1 MTKKI
6 LVKPPVKEVYLNN
19 KEHERASYI
28 ELPEEYSEYS
38 LEADVRHGGIQYKS
52 LLQLTEKKNISRIV
66 SLSADSVELG
76 LMAVSY
82 LAMNLAKR
90 RGGYEEELPFA
101 IEPGSIWT
109 ESDRKLPVITMD
121 QLMVYMRHDAL
132 PFEEHGFLVAEA
144 HPRARYKPYWCS
156 CRNNAVCIVA
166 ERVSVDSTCLSYINM
181 FSGNKNVYVIFVDKK
196 PCEAEFNDEPPFGCM
211 DSAHFL
217 ALRNN
222 FILANA
228 SDAVDISFG
237 NNDNQEYYKNIFRQN
252 LCQRSIKVRKGFS
265 YERVVNLAK
274 SINEYSVCD
283 MLDKI
288 ITYAIKD
295 MENPVVNSLCNRDFD
310 FVDQFTRDNLSQGS
324 MEKGRALMEKKLVGM
339 QEIKQQV
346 YDIINVMK
354 YNRIRKQ
361 MNISGSSFHNVH
373 VMLGPPGTAKT
384 TVARY
389 MGQMM
394 FDEKLLPDNRYICI
408 NGAEL
413 KGKYV
418 GHSAPNTRKLF
429 ENYDVIIIDEA
440 YSIVEENGS
449 TDSFGNEA
457 IAQLIIELENHSTD
471 KLVIFAGYGGDV
483 EEKDN
488 RMQAFLNSNPG
499 IKSRI
504 TSTFYFRSYSA
515 KEMVEIFK
523 RIAKNSSYQI
533 AEDAADMVEEF
544 FKARVGMRDFGNG
557 REARVLL
564 ETAVVFAAKRT
575 MALNKEQYTRK
586 DMQTLTAADI
596 RSAMER
602 MGNNYGKGRKLNRT
616 MGFVS

>member
-1 MTKKI
+1 MNKRI
-6 LVKPPVKEVYLNN
+6 LVKPPVREVYLNN
-19 KEHERASYI
+19 KDNEKALYI
-28 ELPEEYSEYS
+28 SLPEEYCEYS
-38 LEADVRHGGIQYKS
+38 LEADVKHGGIQYKN
-52 LLQLTEKKNISRIV
+52 LLQLTEKKNISRTITLF
-66 SLSADSVELG
+66 SDSAELG

-90 RGGYEEELPFA
+90 RGGYEERLPFDMDS
-101 IEPGSIWT
+101 GSSWT
-109 ESDRKLPVITMD
+109 ESDRKIPVITMD

-132 PFEEHGFLVAEA
+132 PFEDHGFLVAQA
-144 HPRARYKPYWCS
+144 HPRAKYKPYWCD
-156 CRNNAVCIVA
+156 CRNNAVCIIV
-166 ERVSVDSTCLSYINM
+166 ERASVDSTCLSYINM
-181 FSGNKNVYVIFVDKK
+181 FSGNKNVYVIFVDRKQYG
-196 PCEAEFNDEPPFGCM
+196 EEINDEQPFGCM
-211 DSAHFL
+211 DSEHFV

-222 FILANA
+222 FILTNA
-228 SDAVDISFG
+228 SDAVEVSFG
-237 NNDNQEYYKNIFRQN
+237 SNDSGQYYRNIFKQN
-252 LCQRSIKVRKGFS
+252 LYQRSIKVKKGFS

-283 MLDKI
+283 MIDKI

-295 MENPVVNSLCNRDFD
+295 MENPVMDSLGNRNFD
-310 FVDQFTRDNLSQGS
+310 FVDQFMRDNSSAGS
-324 MEKGRALMEKKLVGM
+324 KENGKALMEKNLVGM
-339 QEIKQQV
+339 QDIKQQV

-354 YNRIRKQ
+354 YNRIRSQ

-373 VMLGPPGTAKT
+373 VMLGAPGTAKT

-394 FDEKLLPDNRYICI
+394 FSEKLLPDNRYICI

-418 GHSAPNTRKLF
+418 GHSAPNTKKLF

-457 IAQLIIELENHSTD
+457 IAQLIIELEKHSTD

-483 EEKDN
+483 DEKDN
-488 RMQAFLNSNPG
+488 RMQAFLDSNPG

-504 TSTFYFRSYSA
+504 TSTFYFKSYSA

-523 RIAKNSSYQI
+523 RIAKNSDYQI
-533 AEDAADMVEEF
+533 EEGAEDKVEAF
-544 FKARVGMRDFGNG
+544 FSSRVGMRDFGNG

-564 ETAVVFAAKRT
+564 ETAVVYAAKRT

-586 DMQTLTAADI
+586 EMQTLTIADI
-596 RSAMER
+596 ESAMER
-602 MGNNYGKGRKLNRT
+602 TENSYGKSRKLNQT
-616 MGFVS
+616 MGFN